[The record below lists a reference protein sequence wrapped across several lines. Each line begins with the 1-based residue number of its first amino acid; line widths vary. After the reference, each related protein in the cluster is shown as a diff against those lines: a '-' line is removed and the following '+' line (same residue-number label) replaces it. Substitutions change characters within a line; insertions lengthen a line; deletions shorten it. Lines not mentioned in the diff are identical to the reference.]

1 MSANQQNAHNSPGDL
16 HLVIKANDAAAQL
29 NELAS
34 ELLERREAILDAWR
48 AAGDA
53 GPGSIA
59 SSLSRAQFND
69 HIPAVLD
76 CLASTLRAWP
86 EEQDAGAVE
95 QQAARVCEHGLQR
108 WQQGYPLRELIA
120 EWGYLQVC
128 VVDELEHYAATHP
141 SIDAG
146 VMATARRAWSQL
158 CASGVTQSATQYWRL
173 QQAESAG
180 HVN

>member
-1 MSANQQNAHNSPGDL
+1 M
-16 HLVIKANDAAAQL
+16 IKANDAAAQL

-53 GPGSIA
+53 GPGGSVA

-86 EEQDAGAVE
+86 EEQDSAAVE

-108 WQQGYPLRELIA
+108 WQQGYPLRELVA
-120 EWGYLQVC
+120 EWGHLQVC
-128 VVDELEHYAATHP
+128 VVDELERYGAEHP
-141 SIDAG
+141 SLDPS
-146 VMATARRAWSQL
+146 VMPAARRAWSQL
-158 CASGVTQSATQYWRL
+158 CASGVTQSATQYWR
-173 QQAESAG
+173 
-180 HVN
+180 